1 MFLISLFFM
10 YKKFEQKGKT
20 TIGYT
25 EYTIDL
31 FYKKKCTF
39 LWILKGFFYS
49 FIFVINYFELKL
61 AQSAKNSRF

>member
-1 MFLISLFFM
+1 MFLTSLFFM

-31 FYKKKCTF
+31 SYKKNVHFYGF
-39 LWILKGFFYS
+39 LFFLIFLFFY
-49 FIFVINYFELKL
+49 FCNKL
-61 AQSAKNSRF
+61 F

>member
-1 MFLISLFFM
+1 MFLTSLFFM

-31 FYKKKCTF
+31 FYKKCTF
-39 LWILKGFFYS
+39 LWILIF
-49 FIFVINYFELKL
+49 FVINYFELKL